1 MRFSSRVAV
10 ANSCIALLI
19 CGFDGPARSQITTS
33 PPNTTSVLP
42 GVMVEAPEAKHK
54 LRQHA
59 VVHNAASHLTSTHTS
74 SADPTSVTAKLAKLA
89 SATSS
94 CAGGCQ
100 TSFRTGNA
108 PWHGCSWSAG
118 VLSPT
123 CRNTGGFKTYNE
135 CSEAGLLMGWRSGE
149 VTWYC
154 SSLALK

>member
-10 ANSCIALLI
+10 ASLWIALLI
-19 CGFDGPARSQITTS
+19 CGLDGSARSQTTTS
-33 PPNTTSVLP
+33 PPNATSVLP

-59 VVHNAASHLTSTHTS
+59 AGHDAASHLTSTHTP
-74 SADPTSVTAKLAKLA
+74 SADPTSVTAKLGKLA

-118 VLSPT
+118 VMSST

-135 CSEAGLLMGWRSGE
+135 CTEAGMLMGWRSGE